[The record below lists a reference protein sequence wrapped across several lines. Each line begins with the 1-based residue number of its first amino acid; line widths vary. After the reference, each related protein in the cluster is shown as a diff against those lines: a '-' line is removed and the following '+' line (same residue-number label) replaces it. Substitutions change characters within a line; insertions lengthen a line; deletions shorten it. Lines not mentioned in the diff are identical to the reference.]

1 MNIKPESNYS
11 GDENPCRQGCANLII
26 RKDHFEDEIVDCLPG
41 VARSGYRVAN
51 EGLAIIIFSTRSHN
65 MVGQAIALL

>member
-1 MNIKPESNYS
+1 MDMKPESNYS
-11 GDENPCRQGCANLII
+11 GDENLCRQACAKLII
-26 RKDHFEDEIVDCLPG
+26 RKDHLEDEIADNLPG

-51 EGLAIIIFSTRSHN
+51 EGLAIIIFSTRNHN